1 MAVYKGSGQASGVRA
16 REMSLEVL
24 SLAVEEEKLNP
35 QTLPGAS
42 HLPIGALRP
51 RVLWGGADSSTGRLI
66 ELP

>member
-24 SLAVEEEKLNP
+24 SLAVEGEKLNP

-51 RVLWGGADSSTGRLI
+51 RVLWGSRQQHGEAH
-66 ELP
+66 

>member
-1 MAVYKGSGQASGVRA
+1 
-16 REMSLEVL
+16 MSLEVL

-42 HLPIGALRP
+42 HLPIGALRL

>member
-1 MAVYKGSGQASGVRA
+1 
-16 REMSLEVL
+16 MSLEVL

-35 QTLPGAS
+35 QTLPCAS

-51 RVLWGGADSSTGRLI
+51 RVLWGGADSSTGRLT